1 MLAYLITHYLQ
12 QVWADF
18 DLMVKEGLNQL
29 SMICST
35 EIVIRGQ
42 ERCHRIPT
50 PGDTAVKLLDAAN
63 IRLPKALPH
72 LGGRVVSRKKLQTRR
87 LTIGFCCGSASEH
100 NALPVEHPLKGAKTF
115 DPADGAEPM
124 MTCLRFRRIQGG
136 QCL

>member
-1 MLAYLITHYLQ
+1 MRPWHVQTEESTRGHALVVMLAYLITHYLQ
-12 QVWADF
+12 QAWADF
-18 DLMVKEGLNQL
+18 DLTVKEGLNQL

-87 LTIGFCCGSASEH
+87 
-100 NALPVEHPLKGAKTF
+100 
-115 DPADGAEPM
+115 
-124 MTCLRFRRIQGG
+124 
-136 QCL
+136 